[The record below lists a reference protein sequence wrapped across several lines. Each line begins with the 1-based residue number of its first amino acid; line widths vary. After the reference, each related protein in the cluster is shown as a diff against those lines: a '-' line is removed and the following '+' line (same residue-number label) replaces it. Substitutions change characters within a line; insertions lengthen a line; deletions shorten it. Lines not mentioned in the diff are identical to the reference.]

1 MRGNLNRL
9 ALTFRRPITGVH
21 NFTYGVVF
29 DLIQCIIE
37 RDFSYAT
44 MDVRNAYAL
53 IKERLINDNYTKVV
67 LILHSQ
73 GGIEG
78 GLVLDW
84 LLSERK

>member
-1 MRGNLNRL
+1 
-9 ALTFRRPITGVH
+9 
-21 NFTYGVVF
+21 
-29 DLIQCIIE
+29 
-37 RDFSYAT
+37 